1 MMSKTLRTAW
11 FLLFLSFFSV
21 AGYAGSSPALLH
33 GQKSSYVR
41 HSSGEGDI
49 AENPDEHVR
58 ESTEQFFRRTHS

>member
-1 MMSKTLRTAW
+1 MMGKTLRTAW
-11 FLLFLSFFSV
+11 FLLFLSFCSV

-58 ESTEQFFRRTHS
+58 ESTEQFFRRSQG